1 MKKWQILDQEIAF
14 QGFFRLVKYKIKHQL
29 FAGGWSTPIEREL
42 LERGHAAAVLPYDA
56 ELDSVLLIE
65 QFRAGA
71 MNDDNG
77 PWLTEFIA
85 GMVEEGE
92 SGEDVIRRESEEEA
106 GITLQDVHYLTTY
119 YPTPGGC
126 SETIALYWASADL
139 SKAGGNFGLETEGED
154 IRAFVVKYDEAL
166 EMLDQGR
173 INNSLAII
181 LLLWFQR
188 IRLKS
193 GGKRQTDR
201 QFNPT

>member
-1 MKKWQILDQEIAF
+1 MKKWQILEKEIAF
-14 QGFFRLVKYKIKHQL
+14 QGFFRMVTYKIKHEL
-29 FAGGWSTPIEREL
+29 FAGGWSAPIEREL

-56 ELDSVLLIE
+56 NLDCILLIE

-71 MNDDNG
+71 MKDKNG

-92 SGEDVIRRESEEEA
+92 SSEDVIRRESMEEA

-126 SETIALYWASADL
+126 SETIALYWAHADL
-139 SKAGGNFGLETEGED
+139 SNAGGNYGLAGEGED
-154 IRAFVVKYDEAL
+154 IRAFVVKYDEAM
-166 EMLDQGR
+166 EMLDQGK

-188 IRLKS
+188 IRENFKS
-193 GGKRQTDR
+193 K
-201 QFNPT
+201 